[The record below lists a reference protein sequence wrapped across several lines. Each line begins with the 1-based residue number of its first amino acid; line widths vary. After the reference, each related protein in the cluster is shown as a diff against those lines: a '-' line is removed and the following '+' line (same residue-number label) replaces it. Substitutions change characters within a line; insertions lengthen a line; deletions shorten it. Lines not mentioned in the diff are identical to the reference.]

1 MLEIGSLID
10 GKYRILNKVGQGS
23 MGVVYM
29 AMNERANKTWAIKEV
44 QKDGKQDFEVVK
56 QGLIV
61 ETDMLKRLDH
71 AHLPSIVDVIDSNE
85 SFLIVMDFIEGRT
98 LKAILDDEGAQ
109 PQEDVIE
116 WAKQLCDV
124 LGYLHS
130 RKPPIVYRDMK
141 PSNVML
147 KPDGSVILFD
157 FGTAREYKETSVED
171 TV

>member
-109 PQEDVIE
+109 PQEDVI
-116 WAKQLCDV
+116 
-124 LGYLHS
+124 
-130 RKPPIVYRDMK
+130 
-141 PSNVML
+141 
-147 KPDGSVILFD
+147 
-157 FGTAREYKETSVED
+157 
-171 TV
+171 